1 VLEVRDLAVRRGE
14 TNILQHV
21 SFSVPDA
28 STVAIL
34 GASGSGKTTLLQAIA
49 GVIRIEHGAIMVDG
63 SDVTQVPPHK
73 RNVGMMFQE
82 GQLFPTMTVAQNI
95 SFGLRMKKINK
106 SDQNKRVSELL
117 SLVKLPDYENRDVST
132 LSGGEARR
140 VALARSLAPMPR
152 VLLLDEPL
160 TGLDEDLRYQLAH
173 ELSEIL
179 SATQLAVVVVTH
191 DRKEAAILADSVIE
205 LSSINHRTQ

>member
-1 VLEVRDLAVRRGE
+1 
-14 TNILQHV
+14 
-21 SFSVPDA
+21 
-28 STVAIL
+28 
-34 GASGSGKTTLLQAIA
+34 
-49 GVIRIEHGAIMVDG
+49 
-63 SDVTQVPPHK
+63 
-73 RNVGMMFQE
+73 
-82 GQLFPTMTVAQNI
+82 
-95 SFGLRMKKINK
+95 
-106 SDQNKRVSELL
+106 
-117 SLVKLPDYENRDVST
+117 VKLPDYENRDVST

-179 SATQLAVVVVTH
+179 SATQLTVVVVTH